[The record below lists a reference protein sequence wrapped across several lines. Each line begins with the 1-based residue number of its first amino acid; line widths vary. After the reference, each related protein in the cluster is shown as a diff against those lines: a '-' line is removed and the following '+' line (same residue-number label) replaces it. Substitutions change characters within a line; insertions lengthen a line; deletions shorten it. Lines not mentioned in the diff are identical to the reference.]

1 MKKLMFAML
10 AAAVAAGS
18 ALAQVAGVATT
29 TDNRQLKGTFKWRER
44 DKSYVF
50 VQEGKNVEVA
60 LPGSQIKSIIV
71 PQPPALAAAI
81 NQIKNGNPQAA
92 IPDLEKVA
100 AGYVRLN
107 WDEVATRYLAEAY
120 LKADNVD
127 KTLEV
132 CEKVIKSNP
141 AAAYSGDCAPF
152 YWKALLK
159 KGRNSTVEELAEKA
173 IQETDRTTSAF
184 AHLVRG
190 DVILAG
196 GDTPALARKAL
207 RDGYLRVVLLYQNVA
222 EAQPEA
228 LYKAAQCFEKMSQSG
243 RADKMRT
250 KLKDS
255 YPDSEWAKK

>member
-1 MKKLMFAML
+1 MNKLMFAML
-10 AAAVAAGS
+10 AAVVVAGT

-60 LPGSQIKSIIV
+60 LPASQIRSINV
-71 PQPPALAAAI
+71 PQPAALAAAI
-81 NQIKNGNPQAA
+81 NQIRNGNPQGA

-120 LKADNVD
+120 LKSGDVD
-127 KTLEV
+127 KTVDV

-141 AAAYSGDCAPF
+141 AAAYVGEFAPF
-152 YWKALLK
+152 YWQALLK
-159 KGRNSTVEELAEKA
+159 KGRTSTVEELAVKA
-173 IQETDRTTSAF
+173 IQEGDRKTSAF
-184 AHLVRG
+184 AHLARG
-190 DVILAG
+190 DVIMAG
-196 GDTPALARKAL
+196 GDTPTQARQAL
-207 RDGYLRVVLLYQNVA
+207 RDGYLRVVLMYQNVA
-222 EAQPEA
+222 GAQPEA
-228 LYKAAQCFEKMSQSG
+228 LYKAAQCFEKMNQSA